1 MLAWSTEH
9 TPRGNT
15 TEPPDTDPPA
25 EPGGWAA
32 GNQMTPRG
40 AGPCAALTPLP
51 LTGLRGATD
60 PAVQARI
67 TELLEE
73 NTESLCGPGPGK
85 SFRTAE

>member
-1 MLAWSTEH
+1 MGSWQ
-9 TPRGNT
+9 
-15 TEPPDTDPPA
+15 PDDTL
-25 EPGGWAA
+25 GG
-32 GNQMTPRG
+32 R
-40 AGPCAALTPLP
+40 ALCSAHPLP